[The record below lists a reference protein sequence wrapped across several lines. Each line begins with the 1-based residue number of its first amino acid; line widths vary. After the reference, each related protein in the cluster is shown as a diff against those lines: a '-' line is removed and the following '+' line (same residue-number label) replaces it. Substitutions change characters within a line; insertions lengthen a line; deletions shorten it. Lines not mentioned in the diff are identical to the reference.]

1 MRQND
6 ASCPAE
12 RQRGYVEMIDW
23 KCQCCTLSN
32 DGFSPIQGN
41 FARTQLEWI
50 MEDLKIKMPVNF
62 YLQGLWTEL
71 DKDGVPNKSITKY
84 GIGHDGDAYSNGN
97 IRVQISKNPFPETWS
112 VNDQLP
118 GMYLN
123 DVINLEDSYDL
134 FTFLAAHEL
143 RHLWQWEH
151 PKEMR
156 QIRRLLKCDDEF
168 DADVYAARMLSKYKT
183 Q

>member
-1 MRQND
+1 MSLRFH
-6 ASCPAE
+6 
-12 RQRGYVEMIDW
+12 
-23 KCQCCTLSN
+23 T
-32 DGFSPIQGN
+32 DGHSPIQTN
-41 FARTQLEWI
+41 FSLTQLDWI
-50 MEDLKIKMPVNF
+50 MDDLKIKMPVNF

-71 DKDGVPNKSITKY
+71 DKEGMPTNKTKT
-84 GIGHDGDAYSNGN
+84 GMGHDGDAYSSGN
-97 IRVQISKNPFPETWS
+97 IRVHISKGNPFPETWS

-123 DVINLEDSYDL
+123 DVINLQDAYEL

-151 PKEMR
+151 PKEMK

-168 DADVYAARMLSKYKT
+168 DADIYAARMLSKYKT